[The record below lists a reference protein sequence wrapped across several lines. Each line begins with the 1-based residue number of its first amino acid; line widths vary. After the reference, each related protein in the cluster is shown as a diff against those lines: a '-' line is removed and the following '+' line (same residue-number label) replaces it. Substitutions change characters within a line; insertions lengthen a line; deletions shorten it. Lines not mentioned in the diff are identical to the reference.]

1 MKNFLKS
8 NEGFTLLEF
17 VIVIG
22 LAAMLIGVTTLLIT
36 KGRNAVNVSTTQ
48 ERLRIIS
55 TGLSEY
61 FLYKNSLPEQTALGA
76 WPSVLSSYVEPEF
89 RSGNLQHLYKCD
101 KNEVTIETPA
111 FESASVAND
120 IMARLVDQNLCSSA
134 SLSGNTIDCV
144 LKDFSGIAKCTA
156 TAQQSGS

>member
-1 MKNFLKS
+1 MKKHLRN

-36 KGRNAVNVSTTQ
+36 KGRSAVNVSTTQ

-61 FLYKNSLPEQTALGA
+61 FLYKNSFPAQNVVGSWPDALA
-76 WPSVLSSYVEPEF
+76 SYVESEF
-89 RSGNLQHLYKCD
+89 RSGDLAHLYMCLGND
-101 KNEVTIETPA
+101 VTIQTPA
-111 FESASVAND
+111 FESANVASA
-120 IMARLVDQNLCSSA
+120 IMDRLVDQNLCA
-134 SLSGNTIDCV
+134 TAAVSGTAIQCV
-144 LKDFSGIAKCTA
+144 LKDFAGIAKCKST
-156 TAQQSGS
+156 GK